1 MAMEYFKLAFY
12 SILCISALFWQVHL
26 ACDGDEFQK
35 FQERVQMRTFS
46 GSRMDL
52 APNTFDHEQ
61 IFSVLQCLDI
71 CLRTTHCFSVD
82 INLDHPRKICRINPL
97 FETRKHFLVKDENWK
112 HVNISAKHLRKMLR
126 SATNDCNGM
135 ERDGKTNQLILSTQ
149 AKLDSY
155 CATEAPNLGG
165 CKHKK
170 AHNGSCSGKWTAK
183 IIKTRWCCVDLT
195 HPSQNCCCEIPI

>member
-1 MAMEYFKLAFY
+1 MFLFKRAIYRQSCVYQVINQFPLQNRFKMTMEYFKLAFF

-26 ACDGDEFQK
+26 ACDGDEFQT

-46 GSRMDL
+46 GSRMHL
-52 APNTFDHEQ
+52 APNAFDHEQ

-112 HVNISAKHLRKMLR
+112 HVNMSAKHLRKVCPFTLIVISMQCISLHFQK
-126 SATNDCNGM
+126 NGIFQILF
-135 ERDGKTNQLILSTQ
+135 RKTFLHGYS
-149 AKLDSY
+149 
-155 CATEAPNLGG
+155 
-165 CKHKK
+165 
-170 AHNGSCSGKWTAK
+170 
-183 IIKTRWCCVDLT
+183 
-195 HPSQNCCCEIPI
+195 